1 MSTTTTTVTT
11 TVDPSIV
18 AKASKALNGTK
29 APKAAKTPKA
39 AKPAVKKAAA
49 TGELPKSVAKRL
61 ARKRFSFGPV
71 WNHAVV
77 SGAVTDQAKLQAQAE
92 QLQIALP
99 KDASFEDLKAAVA
112 LQLIETG
119 ALNETAETAAA

>member
-1 MSTTTTTVTT
+1 MSNVTT
-11 TVDPSIV
+11 NTAAAAATNPAVV
-18 AKASKALNGTK
+18 AKALKSTKTKAA
-29 APKAAKTPKA
+29 APKAAPKA
-39 AKPAVKKAAA
+39 AKPAVKKAARS
-49 TGELPKSVAKRL
+49 TELPKSVAKRL

-77 SGAVTDQAKLQAQAE
+77 AGTVTDEAKLKAQAE

-99 KDASFEDLKAAVA
+99 KDASFDDLKAAVA

-119 ALNETAETAAA
+119 ALTETTEATA